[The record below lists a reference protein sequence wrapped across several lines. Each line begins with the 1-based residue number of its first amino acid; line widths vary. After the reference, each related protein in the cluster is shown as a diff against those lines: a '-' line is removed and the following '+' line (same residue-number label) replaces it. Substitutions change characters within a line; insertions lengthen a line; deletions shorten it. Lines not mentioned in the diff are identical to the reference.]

1 MVGKEAW
8 NSLMEGKKVRYVL
21 WPENEYIYFDKK
33 EYKIKNSYGI
43 ETIFYVSDIVEDAW
57 ELYEEDEPHSGRYA
71 WGFRSNTMDFEEAKK
86 ALLDGKKVRCVDWS
100 KGNYIYFDD
109 KNLVTK
115 DNNGVTQQHVYDLWR
130 KREWELYEEP
140 KKVIKVFVSQPMQG
154 KSKCEIT
161 EERNKI
167 KKLVEEKYG
176 ESYQIEYL
184 NENLWER
191 PKDWTRIQ
199 HLGCSIMNI
208 YDADAVVFAPDWI
221 EAHGCFVEHDVAYF
235 YGKKIYTCVKEVDGE
250 IRMY

>member
-21 WPENEYIYFDKK
+21 WPENEYIYFDKS

-43 ETIFYVSDIVEDAW
+43 ETIFYVTDIVEDAW

-71 WGFRSNTMDFEEAKK
+71 WGFRSNIMNFEEAKK
-86 ALLDGKKVRCVDWS
+86 ELMAGKKVRCVDWY
-100 KGNYIYFDD
+100 KNAYIYFDD
-109 KNLVTK
+109 KNLLVK
-115 DNNGVTQQHVYDLWR
+115 DEAGKIQSYGITRWKKH
-130 KREWELYEEP
+130 EWELYEEP
-140 KKVIKVFVSQPMQG
+140 KKVIKVFISQPMNG
-154 KSKCEIT
+154 RCKCEIT

-199 HLGCSIMNI
+199 HLGCSIMNVF
-208 YDADAVVFAPDWI
+208 DADAVVFAPDWI
-221 EAHGCFVEHDVAYF
+221 KAHGCCVEHEVAF
-235 YGKKIYTCVKEVDGE
+235 QYGKNIKVCIKKNDEYHL
-250 IRMY
+250 Y